1 MEKKLSPAEHAAI
14 ATKLDRA
21 LADLAEIG
29 RLTLDTYGAS
39 SRIGTLA
46 ERFILPSGR
55 TDIRD
60 LRNALAQ
67 AWDDEGVAER
77 HAVARNPYVG
87 G

>member
-1 MEKKLSPAEHAAI
+1 MPEKKRLSPAEHAAI

-29 RLTLDTYGAS
+29 RLTVETYGS
-39 SRIGTLA
+39 GSQIGTLA
-46 ERFILPSGR
+46 ERFVVAGGR

-60 LRNALAQ
+60 LRAALADS
-67 AWDDEGVAER
+67 WIDEG
-77 HAVARNPYVG
+77 HAVSQPRNPYVG

>member
-1 MEKKLSPAEHAAI
+1 MEKKLSPAEHAAL

-29 RLTLDTYGAS
+29 RLTLETYGAS
-39 SRIGTLA
+39 SRIGTLS
-46 ERFILPSGR
+46 ERFTLPTGR

-60 LRNALAQ
+60 LRAALADS
-67 AWDDEGVAER
+67 WIDEG
-77 HAVARNPYVG
+77 HAVSQPRNPYVG